1 MAKTICCCA
10 NILINQKVSI
20 KALITKVPL
29 AQQSGDIILRTNEKA
44 IGSCSLQDQGCK
56 SQHLGRM
63 SGRSRTWLWSSK
75 PSGFQGCLFEKS
87 CEDHGEIRQSPW
99 KMQGISFYSLHFNR
113 KSEARESLCL
123 HRQAIVNF
131 LRYFSPD
138 ISQLCKFLISFNES
152 YKT

>member
-1 MAKTICCCA
+1 MRISFFNEKQHGFTCSKYLPLFFGVWSPSSFKAENKTSMAKTICCCA

-87 CEDHGEIRQSPW
+87 CEDHGEIR
-99 KMQGISFYSLHFNR
+99 
-113 KSEARESLCL
+113 
-123 HRQAIVNF
+123 
-131 LRYFSPD
+131 
-138 ISQLCKFLISFNES
+138 
-152 YKT
+152 